1 MKPAGGGSGLGVLLK
16 RIAILTSGGDAPGM
30 NSAILAAC
38 KVAASRG
45 IEVIGVQRG
54 YEGLLDAD
62 FRELTRSLSDGSL
75 APIREVE
82 DEAHTGGTILGSS
95 RCMRFFDQES
105 RAAGCRNM
113 VEAGIEGLIAIGGN
127 GTMAGAHTLAAECP
141 DVTVV
146 GVPASIDNDIGATAD
161 SIGVDSALN
170 TIIEAC
176 DRISDTARSHRRAFI
191 VEVMGRHSGYLA
203 IASAVA
209 TAADAVLLPEE
220 GRTEEQVLDKV
231 EAVIRDSF
239 ATDRH
244 KSKVLIIKAE
254 GVTVPTTLLARVV
267 GGRLDDDLNIDV
279 RATVLGHIVRGGHP
293 SFHDRMMAGRLAL
306 GAVNALADGA
316 DDCMVTWN
324 TTTSGGVATADPRVH
339 RFRLETV
346 LAEGEALRDGTSDIT
361 KRRMDRMQTV
371 QGVLA
376 L

>member
-1 MKPAGGGSGLGVLLK
+1 
-16 RIAILTSGGDAPGM
+16 M
-30 NSAILAAC
+30 NAAILAVC

-45 IEVIGVQRG
+45 IEVIGIERG
-54 YEGLLDAD
+54 YEGLLDAE
-62 FRELTRSLSDGSL
+62 FIQLTRTRSSGDL
-75 APIREVE
+75 APIKDVE

-95 RCMRFFDQES
+95 RCMRFFDEAN
-105 RAAGCRNM
+105 RAVGCKNM

-141 DVTVV
+141 QVTVV
-146 GVPASIDNDIGATAD
+146 GIPASIDNDIGATANA
-161 SIGVDSALN
+161 IGVDTALN
-170 TIIEAC
+170 TIIAAC

-203 IASAVA
+203 VASAVA

-220 GRTEEQVLDKV
+220 GRSEDEIMDSV
-231 EAVIRDSF
+231 EKVIRDSF
-239 ATDRH
+239 STDRH
-244 KSKVLIIKAE
+244 KSRVLIIKAE
-254 GVTVPTTLLARVV
+254 GVTVSAAKIAEVV
-267 GGRLDDDLNIDV
+267 DQRLTGAADV
-279 RATVLGHIVRGGHP
+279 DIRATILGHVVRGGGP

-324 TTTSGGVATADPRVH
+324 TTTPGGAPTEDPRVQ
-339 RFRLETV
+339 RFLLAHVLEEGV
-346 LAEGEALRDGTSDIT
+346 ALADGSSDVT
-361 KRRMDRMQTV
+361 KRRMDRMRTV